1 LHEGQEGFRTWWSQ
15 LTDAFDQLRF
25 EPDGFVDAG
34 DRVVAENHVTGLG
47 KGSRANVEMSMYNVW
62 TLNGGKV
69 ISLSTYAD
77 HADALAAAGLRE

>member
-1 LHEGQEGFRTWWSQ
+1 
-15 LTDAFDQLRF
+15 
-25 EPDGFVDAG
+25 
-34 DRVVAENHVTGLG
+34 
-47 KGSRANVEMSMYNVW
+47 MSMYNVW